1 MKKLTGVGQH
11 QSRYGEKRMEG
22 RLKIFSGSSHRR
34 LAEDI
39 CYNLDIPLGR
49 SRHVQFSNQNMM
61 IQIMENVRECDVFV
75 IQTSAPPVNE
85 GIMELLIMID
95 ALKHASAARI
105 TAVLP
110 YFPYAR
116 SDKKDK
122 PRISIPARLMADL
135 LQTAGAHRVLTMDL
149 HSPQIQGFFRF
160 PVDQLKADKLICDHI
175 LKKDLSNTVL
185 VAGDAGQAKE
195 LGEYA
200 SRLKLP
206 MAIVDKRRF
215 GDDEKPRA
223 LNVIGDVDGKH
234 CLIVDDEV
242 ASGGTLI
249 EAATFLRKRGAAS
262 VEATCVH
269 PVLSGNA
276 TDRIMQSEI
285 SNLLVTDSIPVEGKT
300 FDKLEVLAVAPM
312 FAKAIRRIHEGDS
325 VSGLFRG

>member
-1 MKKLTGVGQH
+1 MQ
-11 QSRYGEKRMEG
+11 G
-22 RLKIFSGSSHRR
+22 RLKIFAGRSHPQ

-39 CYNLDIPLGR
+39 CYGLDVPLGKTR
-49 SRHVQFSNQNMM
+49 VVQFSNQNLMV
-61 IQIMENVRECDVFV
+61 QIMENVRECDVFV

-95 ALKHASAARI
+95 AMKHASARRI

-122 PRISIPARLMADL
+122 PRISITARLMADL
-135 LQTAGAHRVLTMDL
+135 LTTAGADRVLTMDL
-149 HSPQIQGFFRF
+149 HSPQIQGFFRI
-160 PVDQLKADKLICDHI
+160 PVDQLKAVRLICDHWG
-175 LKKDLSNTVL
+175 KKDLTDYVL
-185 VAGDAGQAKE
+185 VAGDAGEAKE
-195 LGEYA
+195 LGAYA
-200 SRLKLP
+200 NLLNLP
-206 MAIVDKRRF
+206 MAIVDKRRY
-215 GDDEKPRA
+215 GDDDSPRA
-223 LNVIGDVDGKH
+223 VNVIGDVEGKK

-249 EAATFLRKRGAAS
+249 EAANFLKKRGAVS

-276 TDRIMQSEI
+276 VERITNSGIDE
-285 SNLLVTDSIPVEGKT
+285 LVVTDSIPTAGKD
-300 FDKLEVLAVAPM
+300 FDKLMVLPTSHL

-325 VSGLFRG
+325 VSDLFN